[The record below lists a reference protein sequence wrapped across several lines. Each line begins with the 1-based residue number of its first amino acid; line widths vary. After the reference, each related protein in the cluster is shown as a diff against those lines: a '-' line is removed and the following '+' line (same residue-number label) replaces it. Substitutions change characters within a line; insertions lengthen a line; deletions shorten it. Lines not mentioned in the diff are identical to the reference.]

1 MLTIQLQEHLEGFI
15 DDLIAINNGNV
26 FENYYSDFLQL
37 ILIKENTS
45 HRETTF

>member
-26 FENYYSDFLQL
+26 FENYYSDFLQ
-37 ILIKENTS
+37 IKENTS